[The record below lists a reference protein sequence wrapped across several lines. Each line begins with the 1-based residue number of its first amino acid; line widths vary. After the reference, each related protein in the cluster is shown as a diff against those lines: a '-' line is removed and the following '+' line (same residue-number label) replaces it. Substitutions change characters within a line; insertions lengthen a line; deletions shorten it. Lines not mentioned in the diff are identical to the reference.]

1 MRAGVSRVMLHLLCA
16 VFAIG
21 GSYSM
26 AQPPPDQTSSTPAGA
41 GSSSGAVQQTAAEGK
56 DEVQP
61 KRVGGGVSA
70 PVLLNH
76 VEPQFSDQAR
86 RAKVQGAV
94 LVNLWV
100 DEKGRPSHVRVLR
113 GVGSG
118 LDENAVKAVQQYRFK
133 PAMEGGKPVLVEVN
147 VLVNFQMF

>member
-1 MRAGVSRVMLHLLCA
+1 MRAALSRVMLHLLCA
-16 VFAIG
+16 AFAG
-21 GSYSM
+21 GRFFSL
-26 AQPPPDQTSSTPAGA
+26 AQTPTQTGTASAGA
-41 GSSSGAVQQTAAEGK
+41 GSSSGAEQQTVPDGK
-56 DEVQP
+56 DGVQP

-70 PVLLNH
+70 PVLLHH

-100 DEKGRPSHVRVLR
+100 DEKGCPSHVRVLR